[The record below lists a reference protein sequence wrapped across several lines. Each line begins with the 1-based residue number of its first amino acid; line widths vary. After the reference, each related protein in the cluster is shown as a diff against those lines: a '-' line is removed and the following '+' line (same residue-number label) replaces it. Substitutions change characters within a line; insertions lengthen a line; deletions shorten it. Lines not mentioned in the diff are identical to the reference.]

1 MGPAYKKEVQRDL
14 FFDVGQFLWYYG
26 NETFKDGDIGYW
38 YFVYL
43 SQQIPALEA
52 KSVFVTM
59 EGSVLAQGADDHKI
73 KKRLRE
79 LQNLVTY
86 GVQKL

>member
-1 MGPAYKKEVQRDL
+1 MGPSYKKEVQRDL

-59 EGSVLAQGADDHKI
+59 EGSALAQGGDGPKL
-73 KKRLRE
+73 KKRLKE

-86 GVQKL
+86 GVQNL